1 MDRQR
6 RNEPIISE
14 PWQHVRPLWDYMVN
28 CDFSMELIDFVN
40 DVYRYNT
47 VPERTM
53 VVDFAC
59 PNIGGGCFS
68 GGFAQEEQMVLQS
81 HDLASRIAIQREHI
95 GVQQVLAISGV
106 YMDLW
111 WPSAVAASRLNI
123 TASQVI
129 QLGSPQLVVLAAN
142 APNFNNRPKKY
153 TKVALDMLI
162 RKVHLIFMVARE
174 KRSPMVLSGLLGG
187 GAYRGNRPL
196 VICLHMLF
204 HEQLFPLK
212 LHVPVFES
220 YSSYPVELIDE
231 FARRMTC
238 SCRRGDCI
246 TLPAPSDEVSCEA
259 NQLNWL
265 WNHGRGYTGPMD
277 VGYVA

>member
-1 MDRQR
+1 
-6 RNEPIISE
+6 
-14 PWQHVRPLWDYMVN
+14 
-28 CDFSMELIDFVN
+28 
-40 DVYRYNT
+40 
-47 VPERTM
+47 
-53 VVDFAC
+53 
-59 PNIGGGCFS
+59 
-68 GGFAQEEQMVLQS
+68 MVLQS

-220 YSSYPVELIDE
+220 YSSYPVEIIFHVIIAKAIELLNKI
-231 FARRMTC
+231 RQ
-238 SCRRGDCI
+238 SCVTRN
-246 TLPAPSDEVSCEA
+246 TSVLSLNELVELLYSFNLPTSHYD
-259 NQLNWL
+259 NDIL
-265 WNHGRGYTGPMD
+265 
-277 VGYVA
+277 